1 MSTTPTPSDAAEP
14 DPQAP
19 ALRIL
24 AGHPTPEELAALVV
38 VLAARQAPDA
48 AAPLSVRSP
57 WSDPARR
64 LVGPS
69 GWRGS
74 ALPR

>member
-1 MSTTPTPSDAAEP
+1 MSTTPTSSDAAEP
-14 DPQAP
+14 AP
-19 ALRIL
+19 AASVLRIV
-24 AGHPTPEELAALVV
+24 AGHPTRAELAALVV
-38 VLAARQAPDA
+38 VLSAGRGPDA